1 MMKVKFKKLFIVLF
15 SSFSLLLLGI
25 QIGLISYQLNLDKVL
40 NIYNL
45 IKTNFSGNIDKSLLS
60 KKLLE
65 GLNDKY
71 SYYVDKEKYSE
82 ILNED
87 KTPTLTFKEI
97 QPEIGYLKIS
107 RFSEKSVSEFNETT
121 ETLRQKNYQKLIIDL
136 RNNLGGNTE
145 SALYINKQFIK
156 DGVLLKEVFK
166 SGKED
171 ITYADSE
178 LVVFPDTEVVI
189 LVNKET
195 SSAAEHFAAAFQD
208 NKRAKIIGE
217 PTFGKSSIGEYFEL
231 KDGSA
236 IHLTIGHWLRPNGE
250 SVEGKGVQP
259 DILVQDVVDDK
270 TDAILTKALDVI

>member
-1 MMKVKFKKLFIVLF
+1 MKVELKKLFIVLF

-25 QIGLISYQLNLDKVL
+25 QIGRILYLINLDKVL
-40 NIYNL
+40 STYNL
-45 IKTNFSGNIDKSLLS
+45 IQKQYAGNFDKSVLVE
-60 KKLLE
+60 KLLE
-65 GLNDKY
+65 GLKDEY
-71 SYYVDKEKYSE
+71 SYYVDKEQYSE

-87 KTPTLTFKEI
+87 KTPTLSFKEI
-97 QPEIGYLKIS
+97 QPEVGYLKIS
-107 RFSEKSVSEFNETT
+107 RFSERSVSEFNEIV
-121 ETLRQKNYQKLIIDL
+121 ETLKQKNYKKLIIDL

-156 DGVLLKEVFK
+156 EGILLKEIFK

-178 LVVFPDTEVVI
+178 SVVFPDLQVVI

-195 SSAAEHFAAAFQD
+195 SSAAEHFASSFQD

-217 PTFGKSSIGEYFEL
+217 PTFGKTSIGEYFEL

-236 IHLTIGHWLRPNGE
+236 IHLTIGHWLRSSGE
-250 SVEGKGVQP
+250 SIEGKGVQP
-259 DILVQDVVDDK
+259 DILVQDLVTDK
-270 TDAILTKALDVI
+270 TDAILTKALDL